1 MNDSNNSTQ
10 FASNQDSMFSM
21 GLKGVNAEQT
31 PGNSYGKENEQTP
44 DNPGSE
50 KQGKKKTKQGRKVEE
65 KEGYDDSSDDNA
77 GLDSGSSTD
86 DEAYGKP
93 ILQDYGKNKM

>member
-1 MNDSNNSTQ
+1 MK
-10 FASNQDSMFSM
+10 AK
-21 GLKGVNAEQT
+21 KGN
-31 PGNSYGKENEQTP
+31 
-44 DNPGSE
+44 
-50 KQGKKKTKQGRKVEE
+50 KVVEG

-93 ILQDYGKNKM
+93 ILKDYGKNKM